1 MGGFR
6 GFPAKS
12 RQTPV
17 PNVFFSAVLPMIDDL
32 GELKVALQLFSRLA
46 WKKGYPRFVTMK
58 EMSGDLD
65 LMSGLALEGRDP
77 TKALADGLRRCEER
91 GTFLHLALERKDE
104 TEHLYFLNTDADRRA
119 IERVERGE
127 VDLGALPKVGV
138 VAEPPERRSIYELY
152 EENIGVLS
160 PLIADDLKEA
170 EDLYPYQWIVDAF
183 REAVGLNR
191 RRWRYIQR
199 ILENWQSEGKTDGEI
214 GRRPPAAADAPAAAK
229 PRGGYIVKRRRT

>member
-17 PNVFFSAVLPMIDDL
+17 PNVFFSAVLPMIDGLD
-32 GELKVALQLFSRLA
+32 ELKVTLQLFSRLG

-58 EMSGDLD
+58 ELSGDLD

-77 TKALADGLRRCEER
+77 SKALAEGLRRCEER
-91 GTFLHLALERKDE
+91 GTFLHLSLERKDE

-119 IERVERGE
+119 IQRVERGE
-127 VDLGALPKVGV
+127 VDVGALPKVGV

-170 EDLYPYQWIVDAF
+170 EDLYPYQWIVEAF
-183 REAVGLNR
+183 REAVRLNR

-199 ILENWQSEGKTDGEI
+199 ILENWQSEGKSHGEF
-214 GRRPPAAADAPAAAK
+214 GGGPQATSGEPAAAK
-229 PRGGYIVKRRRT
+229 PRGGYIVKRRRA